1 MPRSE
6 RTFRTPAIILKRRD
20 FNEADRLLTVLTPTH
35 GKIDIIAKGARKLT
49 STKTGHV
56 ELFTR
61 ADMLIN
67 KGRDFGIV
75 SQAEMVMPYL
85 ELRDDLQLGAYASY
99 AAELVDRFTG
109 QDDEDQRHLFNLF
122 DATLRR
128 LCSEADPRLALRYFE
143 VHLLGLVGFQPEI
156 NECVAG
162 REPVMPEDQYFS
174 YAEGGIIC
182 PRHAV
187 KVGHLIPVS
196 MVTLKLL
203 RHMQRSPYSQVQPL
217 TVAPALHEDAERL
230 LLGYITYLLERR
242 LQSVDFIRLLR
253 QGDEKQS

>member
-1 MPRSE
+1 MARSE
-6 RTFRTPAIILKRRD
+6 RTFRTPVIILKRRD

-35 GKIDIIAKGARKLT
+35 GKIDIIAKGARKPT

-85 ELRDDLQLGAYASY
+85 PLRDDLTLGAYASY
-99 AAELVDRFTG
+99 AAELIDRFTG
-109 QDDEDQRHLFNLF
+109 QDDEDQRHVFNLL
-122 DATLRR
+122 DDTLRR
-128 LCSEADPRLALRYFE
+128 LCSETDPRLALRYFE
-143 VHLLGLVGFQPEI
+143 IHLLGLVGFQPEL
-156 NECVAG
+156 NECVIG

-182 PRHAV
+182 QRHVV
-187 KVGHLIPVS
+187 KMGHVLPVN
-196 MVTLKLL
+196 VTTLKLL
-203 RHMQRSPYSQVQPL
+203 RHMQRSPFSKVRTL
-217 TVAPALHEDAERL
+217 NIAPALHEDAERI

-253 QGDEKQS
+253 NSSDA